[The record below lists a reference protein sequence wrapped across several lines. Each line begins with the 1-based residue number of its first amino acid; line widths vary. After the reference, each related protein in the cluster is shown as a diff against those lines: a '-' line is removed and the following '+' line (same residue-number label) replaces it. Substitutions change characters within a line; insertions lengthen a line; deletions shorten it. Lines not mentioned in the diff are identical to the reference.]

1 MNSKR
6 LLRRPQRKL
15 ALSYA
20 IMIGFLYIFIGV
32 DTYYFTSR
40 HHDRTIEQE
49 IIFIANTIH
58 NQLEPKLFLP
68 DRIDPSIQEIFPDF
82 CIVPACQPKTVSQR
96 HIANTF
102 SATDRYYLVLV
113 DNTGKIRATAGST
126 PTTLSFQKLN
136 SREAWM
142 TWQDPQ
148 GKSYRQYAIMI
159 HGHGLESSHS
169 IWGKLYIGRNTE
181 DLSNSLQSL
190 QTGLIFGLP
199 LVLVA
204 IGGISW
210 YLADR
215 AMRPLYLAYE
225 QQQVFAANVAHE
237 LRTPLA
243 IDRLNID
250 KYIAKFDREYPPAAI
265 ALNELRSQNIR
276 LASIVT
282 DLLLLAQLERTNLN
296 AEERSVCIL
305 DEVVEDVIEELSVL
319 HNCHRISVNIPPR
332 IQPVEIGGDRER
344 IIRLV
349 YNLVENALKYTP
361 SGGTI
366 AISIERNPRYHI
378 LQVSDSGVGI
388 AAEELGHIFDRFH
401 RSKSTQ
407 KTTGMG
413 LGLAIV
419 RAIANLYG
427 AKVRV
432 RSQIGRGSTFS
443 VEFPRKFLHEVNSRS
458 AKK

>member
-1 MNSKR
+1 MNSQK
-6 LLRRPQRKL
+6 LLRRPQGNL
-15 ALSYA
+15 AFSYA
-20 IMIGFLYIFIGV
+20 MMMGFLYVLIGV

-40 HHDRTIEQE
+40 HYERTIEEE
-49 IIFIANTIH
+49 IIFITNTIH
-58 NQLEPKLFLP
+58 NQLEPKLSLP
-68 DRIDPSIQEIFPDF
+68 DRIDPAIQEILPDF
-82 CIVPACQPKTVSQR
+82 CILPTCQPKNASQH

-126 PTTLSFQKLN
+126 PTTLSFQRPN
-136 SREAWM
+136 SREVWT
-142 TWQDPQ
+142 TWQDSQ
-148 GKSYRQYAIMI
+148 GKSYRQYTITI
-159 HGHGLESSHS
+159 HGQGGESAHAT
-169 IWGKLYIGRNTE
+169 WGKLYIGRNTQ

-190 QTGLIFGLP
+190 QTGLILGLP
-199 LVLVA
+199 LVLAA
-204 IGGISW
+204 IGVISW

-225 QQQVFAANVAHE
+225 QQQIFAANVAHE

-250 KYIAKFDREYPPAAI
+250 KYITKFDREYPPAVI

-282 DLLLLAQLERTNLN
+282 DLLLLAQLERTNLKT
-296 AEERSVCIL
+296 EERSVCIL
-305 DEVVEDVIEELSVL
+305 DEIVEDVIEELSVL
-319 HNCHRISVNIPPR
+319 HNGHQISVNIPTS
-332 IQPVEIGGDRER
+332 IQPVEIEGDRDR
-344 IIRLV
+344 ITRLV
-349 YNLVENALKYTP
+349 YNLVENAFKYTP
-361 SGGTI
+361 SAGTI
-366 AISIERNPRYHI
+366 DISITQNPRYHI

-432 RSQIGRGSTFS
+432 HSQIGRGSTFS